1 MVLGK
6 GFILTPAE
14 AFALINKDPR
24 NKEVLYPYLNGDDLN
39 NSPTQDP
46 SRWVINFLDWSEEKA
61 RSYPDCFDIVER
73 LVKPERFIQ
82 KDKGAKEKWWQ
93 FLRSR
98 KELYATISE
107 LDQVMVITRVSK
119 YFVTTFIESSN
130 VFMDK
135 IVVLTFEE
143 KGIFAILQSTIYD
156 CWVWKNTSTIG
167 SNGINFAPNDCFEN
181 FAFPK
186 DIENLADL
194 GNAYLLSRK
203 ELMLKTQLGLT
214 KIYNLFHSSGI
225 SEEIN
230 ENDKQ
235 VKLLRN
241 HLIKIDINTSF
252 EEVIDGIKRLR
263 LLHKLIDEA
272 VIKEYGWTDI
282 NLQNDFY
289 DVEYLPEID
298 RIRYTIHPKARKEIL
313 KRLLMLNHQRYKE
326 EVSENS
332 KTLSLIIKR

>member
-1 MVLGK
+1 MKYLTVCVTGAGGGGFGEQILKALRRSAQPYRLLATDMNRNSAGFCLADETNVLP
-6 GFILTPAE
+6 PASD
-14 AFALINKDPR
+14 AGYSKALLELCER
-24 NKEVLYPYLNGDDLN
+24 YEVRAVLPG
-39 NSPTQDP
+39 
-46 SRWVINFLDWSEEKA
+46 SE
-61 RSYPDCFDIVER
+61 
-73 LVKPERFIQ
+73 PE
-82 KDKGAKEKWWQ
+82 
-93 FLRSR
+93 
-98 KELYATISE
+98 
-107 LDQVMVITRVSK
+107 ITALSANRQ
-119 YFVTTFIESSN
+119 
-130 VFMDK
+130 
-135 IVVLTFEE
+135 LFEE

-186 DIENLADL
+186 AIENLAYL

-298 RIRYTIHPKARKEIL
+298 RIRYTFHPKARKEIL

-332 KTLSLIIKR
+332 KNIKPNHKKVDNQKKKYNFPKLF

>member
-1 MVLGK
+1 MEK
-6 GFILTPAE
+6 III
-14 AFALINKDPR
+14 AFMFCYSIFG
-24 NKEVLYPYLNGDDLN
+24 GDFRYN
-39 NSPTQDP
+39 NWGDSPGMMLKNENLSKVT
-46 SRWVINFLDWSEEKA
+46 
-61 RSYPDCFDIVER
+61 Y
-73 LVKPERFIQ
+73 Q
-82 KDKGAKEKWWQ
+82 KDFK
-93 FLRSR
+93 
-98 KELYATISE
+98 
-107 LDQVMVITRVSK
+107 SK
-119 YFVTTFIESSN
+119 
-130 VFMDK
+130 
-135 IVVLTFEE
+135 
-143 KGIFAILQSTIYD
+143 IF
-156 CWVWKNTSTIG
+156 NTHYG
-167 SNGINFAPNDCFEN
+167 D
-181 FAFPK
+181 
-186 DIENLADL
+186 
-194 GNAYLLSRK
+194 
-203 ELMLKTQLGLT
+203 
-214 KIYNLFHSSGI
+214 KIYNF
-225 SEEIN
+225 SEESYFFYDELESLGRFRVTFNFIDNKLYKGTYEKEIN

-332 KTLSLIIKR
+332 KNIKPNHKKVDNQKKKYNFPKLF